1 MLATEY
7 SPSPAKKA
15 HQVYQLA
22 SAKLNGEACRRTPD
36 LGRLVAHA
44 TIIDNIR
51 RWSRST
57 AGSIDQV
64 LVEPEP
70 VEGSASE
77 ERIGEGYDVVGA
89 AAFEFENNIAKE
101 WSGHARS
108 TAMVSEISAHDAE
121 EQKFNPKN
129 RPELKR
135 RLPLPLSWTS
145 TCDNKNQAWSQDRPV
160 IVRERAVEGEAKGWA
175 RF

>member
-1 MLATEY
+1 MLSTEY
-7 SPSPAKKA
+7 SPSTAKTA

-57 AGSIDQV
+57 AVSIDQV

-70 VEGSASE
+70 VEDSASE
-77 ERIGEGYDVVGA
+77 EQIGEDCDVGGA
-89 AAFEFENNIAKE
+89 PVFEFEKYIAKE
-101 WSGHARS
+101 WCSHARS
-108 TAMVSEISAHDAE
+108 TAKVYEISTHDAE
-121 EQKFNPKN
+121 EQKFNPKS

-145 TCDNKNQAWSQDRPV
+145 TYDNKNQAWSQNRPV
-160 IVRERAVEGEAKGWA
+160 MVRERAVEGEAKGWA